1 MQRIRT
7 GNAPVWEL
15 ADHKGSLIL
24 RRTGMHFNR
33 KASTCIELADGR
45 TIVLPVT
52 GRQLTESAM
61 KATDESGNVLVR
73 YRFNPRKFND
83 HIGFC
88 RMAVEM
94 LVGTTAL
101 SVPNIE
107 LLLVLTSECLPLY
120 FRTPSMWV
128 RV

>member
-1 MQRIRT
+1 
-7 GNAPVWEL
+7 
-15 ADHKGSLIL
+15 
-24 RRTGMHFNR
+24 
-33 KASTCIELADGR
+33 
-45 TIVLPVT
+45 
-52 GRQLTESAM
+52 M